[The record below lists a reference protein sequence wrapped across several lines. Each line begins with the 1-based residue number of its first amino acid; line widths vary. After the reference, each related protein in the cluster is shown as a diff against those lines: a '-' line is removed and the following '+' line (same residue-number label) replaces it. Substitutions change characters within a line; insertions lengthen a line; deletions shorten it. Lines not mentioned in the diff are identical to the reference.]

1 MLNRQLRR
9 FGHVFELIG
18 NTPMVRINRLSP
30 NPKVEIYA
38 KLEGVNPMGSM
49 KDRVALRM
57 IKRAEEEG
65 ELTSNQ
71 TILEATSGNTGISIA
86 WVAAL
91 KGYKCVILM
100 PKSGSVER
108 RRTVKALGAKLILA
122 STEKKV
128 IQRARQL
135 AKNPRYFLTDQ
146 FANEENWRA
155 HYQTTGEEIW
165 EQTEGRITHFIAGCG
180 TSGTLMGVA
189 RRLRE
194 HNDRVQIIGVRPSK
208 PIHRQ
213 EGLLNPE
220 EYCPEILDED
230 ELDQIIAVED
240 KDATFYARNLLRKE
254 GLFVGV
260 SSGSVM
266 CGAVRTAREL
276 SEGFIVVLF
285 ADHGYKYLSTG
296 CFR

>member
-18 NTPMVRINRLSP
+18 NTPMVRINSMSP

-65 ELTSNQ
+65 ELTSNK

-100 PKSGSVER
+100 PKSSSVER
-108 RRTVKALGAKLILA
+108 RRTVRALGAKLILA
-122 STEKKV
+122 STEKEV
-128 IQRARQL
+128 IQKARQL

-194 HNDRVQIIGVRPSK
+194 HNDRVHIIGVRSSTLN
-208 PIHRQ
+208 HRQ
-213 EGLLNPE
+213 EGLLNP
-220 EYCPEILDED
+220 
-230 ELDQIIAVED
+230 
-240 KDATFYARNLLRKE
+240 
-254 GLFVGV
+254 
-260 SSGSVM
+260 
-266 CGAVRTAREL
+266 
-276 SEGFIVVLF
+276 
-285 ADHGYKYLSTG
+285 
-296 CFR
+296 

>member
-1 MLNRQLRR
+1 M
-9 FGHVFELIG
+9 IG
-18 NTPMVRINRLSP
+18 NTPMVQINNLNP

-38 KLEGVNPMGSM
+38 KIEAVNPMGSM

-57 IKRAEEEG
+57 IKQAEEKG
-65 ELTSNQ
+65 ELTSNK
-71 TILEATSGNTGISIA
+71 TILEATSGNTGISLA

-100 PKSGSVER
+100 PKSASVER
-108 RRTVKALGAKLILA
+108 RRIVKALGAKLILA
-122 STEKKV
+122 STEREV
-128 IQRARQL
+128 IQKAKQL
-135 AKNPRYFLTDQ
+135 AKNSKYFLTDQ
-146 FANEENWRA
+146 FANDENWRA

-194 HNDRVQIIGVRPSK
+194 HNNKVQIIGVRPSK
-208 PIHRQ
+208 SNHRQ
-213 EGLLNPE
+213 EGLLNPK
-220 EYCPEILDED
+220 EYYPEILDEN
-230 ELDQIIAVED
+230 EIDQLITVED
-240 KDATFYARNLLRKE
+240 KDAIFYVRNLLQKE

-266 CGAVRTAREL
+266 CGAVRIAKQL
-276 SEGFIVVLF
+276 SRGVIVVLF